1 MNNYKNELFYKYAF
15 VLFFIIAFFEGA
27 LIFSLIKSF
36 DVHLKDKL
44 ALIASQ
50 IEPQKIIHNKDEILK
65 LQQKYKIFPL
75 YIQFIK
81 ITGKNPPS
89 YQEGFKT
96 DKLKAFLR
104 NEKVLTYTVKKGDY
118 IIKISTL
125 YSTNDDKISIIK
137 FISIVISFIIY
148 LISLLVGY
156 KFIDSIANQIDLA
169 FRKLKNFNS
178 NVSHELKTPLT
189 IMKSEI
195 ELALMNENNSQ
206 KCERVLKDILEEI
219 NYISEITD
227 KLLFLT
233 KNYNKN
239 KKFDKIDLE
248 EIIFEL
254 YEKYGDKIN
263 FRFDFGDD
271 EYLILGDKTLLKIA
285 LSNII
290 ENSIKYGASEINFIL
305 EKYKNKII
313 LRIKDNGIGIPK
325 EKLPF
330 IFDEFY
336 RVDESHNKEIKGFGL
351 GLSIVKNILNL
362 HKAKVNVK
370 SEGGVE
376 FIIEFPA
383 IPQKNRHSS

>member
-50 IEPQKIIHNKDEILK
+50 IKPQKIIHNKDEILK

-81 ITGKNPPS
+81 INGKNPPN
-89 YQEGFKT
+89 YEEGYKT

-104 NEKVLTYTVKKGDY
+104 DEKVLTYTIKKGDY

-148 LISLLVGY
+148 LIFLLVGY
-156 KFIDSIANQIDLA
+156 KFIDSIANQIDLT

-189 IMKSEI
+189 IIKSEI

-206 KCERVLKDILEEI
+206 NCERVLKDILEEI

-233 KNYNKN
+233 KNYDKN
-239 KKFDKIDLE
+239 KKFKEIDLE

-351 GLSIVKNILNL
+351 GLSIVKNILTL

-376 FIIEFPA
+376 FIIEFPLK
-383 IPQKNRHSS
+383 QKG

>member
-1 MNNYKNELFYKYAF
+1 MNNFRNELFYKYALVVF
-15 VLFFIIAFFEGA
+15 LIIAFFEGA
-27 LIFSLIKSF
+27 LMFALIKSF

-44 ALIASQ
+44 ALIATQ
-50 IEPQKIIHNKDEILK
+50 IEPKKLLSNKKELLK

-75 YIQFIK
+75 YVQFTK
-81 ITGKNPPS
+81 INGNKLPS
-89 YQEGFKT
+89 DYKEGYQT
-96 DKLKAFLR
+96 DKLESFLR
-104 NEKVLTYTVKKGDY
+104 DEKVLTYTTKKENY
-118 IIKISTL
+118 IIRISTL

-156 KFIDSIANQIDLA
+156 KFIDTIAKELELT
-169 FRKLKNFNS
+169 FKKLKNFNS

-195 ELALMNENNSQ
+195 EVALMNKEKNCD
-206 KCERVLKDILEEI
+206 KLLKDILEEI

-233 KNYNKN
+233 KNYSKN
-239 KKFDKIDLE
+239 KKFQQVDLE
-248 EIIFEL
+248 ELILEA
-254 YEKYGDKIN
+254 YEKYSDKIE
-263 FRFDFGDD
+263 FRFDFSD
-271 EYLILGDKTLLKIA
+271 EEHVILGDKTLLKIA
-285 LSNII
+285 LNNII
-290 ENSIKYGASEINFIL
+290 ENSIKYGASKINIIL
-305 EKYKNKII
+305 DKHKNKII
-313 LRIKDNGIGIPK
+313 LRIIDNGIGIPK

-351 GLSIVKNILNL
+351 GLSIVKNILNQ
-362 HKAKVNVK
+362 HTAKINVK

-383 IPQKNRHSS
+383 LSQKNQKNT

>member
-1 MNNYKNELFYKYAF
+1 
-15 VLFFIIAFFEGA
+15 
-27 LIFSLIKSF
+27 
-36 DVHLKDKL
+36 
-44 ALIASQ
+44 
-50 IEPQKIIHNKDEILK
+50 
-65 LQQKYKIFPL
+65 
-75 YIQFIK
+75 
-81 ITGKNPPS
+81 
-89 YQEGFKT
+89 
-96 DKLKAFLR
+96 
-104 NEKVLTYTVKKGDY
+104 
-118 IIKISTL
+118 
-125 YSTNDDKISIIK
+125 
-137 FISIVISFIIY
+137 
-148 LISLLVGY
+148 VGY
-156 KFIDSIANQIDLA
+156 KFIDSIASQIDLT
-169 FRKLKNFNS
+169 FKKLKNFNS

-189 IMKSEI
+189 IIKSEI
-195 ELALMNENNSQ
+195 ELALMNKDNIQN
-206 KCERVLKDILEEI
+206 CEKILKDILEEI

-233 KNYNKN
+233 KNYDKN
-239 KKFDKIDLE
+239 KKFKEIDLE

-351 GLSIVKNILNL
+351 GLSIVKNILTL

-376 FIIEFPA
+376 FIIEFPLK
-383 IPQKNRHSS
+383 QKG